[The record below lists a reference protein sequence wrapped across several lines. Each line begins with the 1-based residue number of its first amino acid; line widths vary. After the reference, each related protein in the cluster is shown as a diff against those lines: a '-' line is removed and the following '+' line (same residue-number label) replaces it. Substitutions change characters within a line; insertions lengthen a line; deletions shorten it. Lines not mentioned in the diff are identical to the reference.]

1 MRVSEVSLRDIEES
15 DLPIF
20 YSHQTDRDANYIA
33 AFTAKDP
40 LDKEAFLGHWKKIM
54 ASDTVIIR
62 TILKENTVV
71 GHIAKFEMFG
81 EPEITYWLGKEYWG
95 QGITTLALTM
105 FLEVVTI
112 RPLFARAAK
121 DNIASLRVLRKCG
134 FNMISEDKGFA
145 NARGTEI
152 EEYVLK
158 LNSL

>member
-1 MRVSEVSLRDIEES
+1 LPRVEIGLRGIEVS

-20 YSHQTDRDANYIA
+20 YNHQTDMDANYMA

-40 LDKEAFLGHWKKIM
+40 FDKGAFLTHWNKIM
-54 ASDTVIIR
+54 TDETVIIK
-62 TILKENTVV
+62 TILQGDAVV

-81 EPEITYWLGKEYWG
+81 EPEITYWLGREYWG
-95 QGITTLALTM
+95 QGIATHALRV

-112 RPLFARAAK
+112 RPLYARAAK
-121 DNIASLRVLRKCG
+121 DNIASLKVLRKCG
-134 FNMISEDKGFA
+134 FNIISEDKGFA

-152 EEYVLK
+152 EEYVLN